1 MAGHLFTETV
11 NRPVGD
17 LTGDILRG
25 ASTLRTAATGTSN
38 IISPYGG
45 HLVDLMVPAE
55 ELAEARAYASTLPS
69 LQVSPRVVCDLE
81 MLACGAFSPV
91 DRFMNEA
98 DFRGVL
104 HNMRLD
110 DGTLFP
116 IPVTLPVAADAGLNV
131 GMDIALR
138 DSMNDLLAIMTIE
151 ELYPWDPADLAERVL
166 GTQDSKHPLVNE
178 MSRWGR
184 LNASGRL
191 RVLQLPRHY
200 DFRELRRTPAETREI
215 LAQTG
220 HENVVAFQ
228 TRNPMHRV
236 HEELTKR
243 ASEAVDGVLLLHP
256 AVGMTKPGDVDHYTR
271 VRVYKALAENYY
283 DPDRIVLSL
292 LPIAMRMAGPKEAI
306 WHAIIRRNYG
316 ANHFIVGRDHAG
328 PGKDSTGQPFYG
340 PYDAQYLV
348 REYEDEIGVQ
358 MVPFSELLYLPDED
372 RYEEASRIPEGTRTA
387 TISGTQVREEFLGK
401 GRLLPAWF
409 TRPESAE
416 ILAESYPPRHRQ
428 GICLWFTGLS
438 GAGKST
444 TAAVLSVLLLESGR
458 QVTELD
464 GDVVRT
470 QLSKGLGFTRDDR
483 DTNIL
488 RIGFV
493 ASEIVRHGGTVM
505 CAAVSP
511 YRETRDAV
519 RAMMGED
526 EFIEVFVDTPLS
538 VCEQRD
544 VKGMYAKA
552 RRGEIKEFTGISD
565 PYESPLNPEITLD
578 TVGFTPED
586 NARRIMAELARRGFV
601 RWDPALNA

>member
-1 MAGHLFTETV
+1 MQPMT
-11 NRPVGD
+11 
-17 LTGDILRG
+17 
-25 ASTLRTAATGTSN
+25 SAATSL
-38 IISPYGG
+38 IPPYGG
-45 HLVDLMVPAE
+45 RLVDLMVPAD

-69 LQVSPRVVCDLE
+69 VQISPRAVCDLE
-81 MLACGAFSPV
+81 MLAIGAFSPL
-91 DRFMNEA
+91 DRFMSEA
-98 DFRGVL
+98 DFRRVL
-104 HNMRLD
+104 HDMRLA

-116 IPVTLPVAADAGLNV
+116 IPVTLPVAADAGLRV
-131 GMDIALR
+131 GSDIALR

-166 GTQDSKHPLVNE
+166 GTRDTKHPLVHE
-178 MSRWGR
+178 MERWGR
-184 LNASGRL
+184 LNASGPL

-200 DFRELRRTPAETREI
+200 DFQDLRRTPAETRTI
-215 LAQTG
+215 LAETG

-228 TRNPMHRV
+228 TRNPLHRV

-243 ASEAVDGVLLLHP
+243 AIAEVDGVLLLHP
-256 AVGMTKPGDVDHYTR
+256 VVGMTKPGDVDHYTR
-271 VRVYKALAENYY
+271 VRTYKALAQNYY
-283 DPDRIVLSL
+283 DQDRIVLSL
-292 LPIAMRMAGPKEAI
+292 LPLAMRMAGPREAL

-316 ANHFIVGRDHAG
+316 ANHLIVGRDHAG
-328 PGKDSTGQPFYG
+328 PGKDSHGEPFYG

-348 REYEDEIGVQ
+348 KEHEDEVGVT
-358 MVPFSELLYLPDED
+358 MVPFSELLYLPEED
-372 RYEEASRIPEGTRTA
+372 RYEETSRIPEGTVTA
-387 TISGTQVREEFLGK
+387 TISGTQVREDFLGK

-409 TRPESAE
+409 TRPETAE
-416 ILAESYPPRHRQ
+416 ILAEAYPPRHRQ
-428 GICLWFTGLS
+428 GLCIWLTGLS
-438 GAGKST
+438 GSGKST
-444 TAAVLSVLLLESGR
+444 TASVLSVLLLEAGR

-470 QLSKGLGFTRDDR
+470 HLSKGLGFSREDR

-511 YRETRDAV
+511 YRGTRDAV
-519 RAMMGED
+519 RAMMDED
-526 EFIEVFVDTPLS
+526 QFIEIFVDTPLS

-565 PYESPLNPEITLD
+565 PYEPPLNPEITLD
-578 TVGFTPED
+578 TVGHSPEE
-586 NARRIMAELARRGFV
+586 NARRIMEELARRGFV
-601 RWDPALNA
+601 RWDPPFDA

>member
-1 MAGHLFTETV
+1 MT
-11 NRPVGD
+11 
-17 LTGDILRG
+17 
-25 ASTLRTAATGTSN
+25 STATTL
-38 IISPYGG
+38 IPPYGG
-45 HLVDLMVPAE
+45 RLVNLLVPE
-55 ELAEARAYASTLPS
+55 DELADARAYASTLPS
-69 LQVSPRVVCDLE
+69 LQMSPRVVCDLE
-81 MLACGAFSPV
+81 LLASGGFSPL
-91 DRFMNEA
+91 DRFMGEA

-104 HNMRLD
+104 AEMRLA

-116 IPVTLPVAADAGLNV
+116 IPVTLPVAADAGLRV
-131 GMDIALR
+131 GSDIALR
-138 DSMNDLLAIMTIE
+138 DSMNDLLAIMTID
-151 ELYPWDPADLAERVL
+151 ELYPWDPTDLAERVL
-166 GTQDSKHPLVNE
+166 GSHDAKHPLVHE
-178 MSRWGR
+178 MVRWGR

-191 RVLQLPRHY
+191 RVLQVPRHY
-200 DFRELRRTPAETREI
+200 DFQDLRRTPAETRAV

-220 HENVVAFQ
+220 RQNVVAFQ
-228 TRNPMHRV
+228 TRNPLHRV

-243 ASEAVDGVLLLHP
+243 AIASVDGVLLLHP
-256 AVGMTKPGDVDHYTR
+256 SVGMTKPGDVDHYTR
-271 VRVYKALAENYY
+271 VRTYKALAQNYY

-292 LPIAMRMAGPKEAI
+292 LPLAMRMAGPREAV
-306 WHAIIRRNYG
+306 WHAIIRRNHG
-316 ANHFIVGRDHAG
+316 ANHMVVGRDHAG
-328 PGKDSTGQPFYG
+328 PGKDSNGKPFYG
-340 PYDAQYLV
+340 PYDAQELV
-348 REYEDEIGVQ
+348 RQYQDEIGVT
-358 MVPFSELLYLPDED
+358 MMPFSELLYLPDED
-372 RYEEASRIPEGTRTA
+372 RYEETSKIPQGTRTA

-409 TRPESAE
+409 TRPETAE
-416 ILAESYPPRHRQ
+416 ILAEAYPPRHRQ
-428 GICLWFTGLS
+428 GLCIWLTGLS

-444 TAAVLSVLLLESGR
+444 TAAVLSVLLLEAGR

-470 QLSKGLGFTRDDR
+470 HLSKGLGFTREDR

-511 YRETRDAV
+511 YRETREAV
-519 RAMMGED
+519 RAMMDED
-526 EFIEVFVDTPLS
+526 QFIEVFVDTPLS

-565 PYESPLNPEITLD
+565 PYESPLSPEITLE
-578 TVGFTPED
+578 TVSHTPED

-601 RWDPALNA
+601 RWDANQDA